1 MQTTCDKV
9 EELQEEIKHL
19 RTKLSEARRTQ
30 ERLREQLNRS
40 REQILELAG
49 GLSLTRRQA
58 GQQLEESQGRRLHL
72 EHQLQGLQM
81 RRTGSNTDVTAYA
94 PRNVNKL
101 PQQHFE
107 ADGFI
112 GHGPA
117 LITVRRNELDIW
129 MLRE

>member
-1 MQTTCDKV
+1 MLV
-9 EELQEEIKHL
+9 L
-19 RTKLSEARRTQ
+19 LSACLAPVKAVG
-30 ERLREQLNRS
+30 RLWLWEGKIRG
-40 REQILELAG
+40 A
-49 GLSLTRRQA
+49 
-58 GQQLEESQGRRLHL
+58 LHL

>member
-49 GLSLTRRQA
+49 ELSLTRRQA
-58 GQQLEESQGRRLHL
+58 GQQLEESQGRRL
-72 EHQLQGLQM
+72 QIRM
-81 RRTGSNTDVTAYA
+81 
-94 PRNVNKL
+94 L
-101 PQQHFE
+101 PE
-107 ADGFI
+107 SC
-112 GHGPA
+112 
-117 LITVRRNELDIW
+117 
-129 MLRE
+129 LRPFPSS